1 MSRSL
6 ATEAGPSGPGA
17 GAMAY
22 RAVHAVVSE
31 VDREDRD
38 PLMNNEDDD
47 EPKSHWLKV
56 PMSKTSALSVTE
68 NFVKKSNWFRSRKQ
82 RQLLEQM
89 AQPQP
94 LTGNIYRYMAALVN
108 VAMGQ
113 DPGPDPT
120 NPTSDVSS
128 GCCSRCSC
136 CSCSNCCGCCHCGKC
151 LSSSWWRLTPGSI
164 LTVMM
169 IQLIAPV
176 SICYSHVKRL
186 DWQSTHFGL
195 GHESGIEFWL
205 GRCLAALFLFGF
217 AGFLRVHLGEEIHAD
232 RKMRLLI
239 MKDVRLG
246 QLMGRAHHWMTVGRI
261 MNFSVSFFCLIAMW
275 LVFHVSSEPK
285 DVVYDSMGLAFI
297 IKLDN
302 VAGDMGVIGPA
313 QWDEDVLGIYWTL
326 VMGSAASE
334 KHEKE
339 ERTEAHEVSATI
351 RNLLMKKAVR
361 IYNQKMKHEKSEEA
375 SGTSR
380 RHKEARL
387 PDRNWDDMTWFVP
400 DPEEG
405 QVNFNEVFHHPAVQE
420 YVQSEDFVNYI
431 YSKLGKERAIADQL
445 GLAFIRIF
453 QYIGPITFFFIQIAR
468 KA

>member
-1 MSRSL
+1 MSRRL
-6 ATEAGPSGPGA
+6 GTEAATPA
-17 GAMAY
+17 AMAAY
-22 RAVHAVVSE
+22 SSVSAGE
-31 VDREDRD
+31 SLVNHED
-38 PLMNNEDDD
+38 DDD

-56 PMSKTSALSVTE
+56 PLSKTSALSVTE
-68 NFVKKSNWFRSRKQ
+68 NFVKKSNWFRSKKQ
-82 RQLLEQM
+82 KQLLEQM

-94 LTGNIYRYMAALVN
+94 ITGNIYRYMAALVN
-108 VAMGQ
+108 VATGQ
-113 DPGPDPT
+113 DTVPSSNPD
-120 NPTSDVSS
+120 SS
-128 GCCSRCSC
+128 AGCCST
-136 CSCSNCCGCCHCGKC
+136 CCGCCDCKKC
-151 LSSSWWRLTPGSI
+151 CRSSWARLTPGSI

-169 IQLIAPV
+169 IQLLSPV

-186 DWQSTHFGL
+186 DWETTHFGL
-195 GHESGIEFWL
+195 GQESGVEFWL

-246 QLMGRAHHWMTVGRI
+246 QLMGRARHWMTVGRI

-275 LVFHVSSEPK
+275 LVFHVSSDPK

-351 RNLLMKKAVR
+351 RNLLMTKAVK
-361 IYNQKMKHEKSEEA
+361 IYNQKMKHEAKPDD
-375 SGTSR
+375 R

-387 PDRNWDDMTWFVP
+387 PDRSWDDMTWFVP

-405 QVNFNEVFHHPAVQE
+405 QANFNEVFHHPAVQE
-420 YVQSEDFVNYI
+420 YVQSEDFVNYL
-431 YSKLGKERAIADQL
+431 YSKLGNERAIADQMGL
-445 GLAFIRIF
+445 GFIRLF
-453 QYIGPITFFFIQIAR
+453 QYVGPITFFFIQIRR

>member
-22 RAVHAVVSE
+22 HAVHAVVSE

-151 LSSSWWRLTPGSI
+151 LSSSWWRLTPGQQDGW
-164 LTVMM
+164 VR
-169 IQLIAPV
+169 IQ
-176 SICYSHVKRL
+176 R
-186 DWQSTHFGL
+186 
-195 GHESGIEFWL
+195 
-205 GRCLAALFLFGF
+205 RC
-217 AGFLRVHLGEEIHAD
+217 
-232 RKMRLLI
+232 
-239 MKDVRLG
+239 
-246 QLMGRAHHWMTVGRI
+246 
-261 MNFSVSFFCLIAMW
+261 
-275 LVFHVSSEPK
+275 
-285 DVVYDSMGLAFI
+285 
-297 IKLDN
+297 
-302 VAGDMGVIGPA
+302 
-313 QWDEDVLGIYWTL
+313 
-326 VMGSAASE
+326 
-334 KHEKE
+334 HEKICKNDSWVE
-339 ERTEAHEVSATI
+339 CSGETW
-351 RNLLMKKAVR
+351 
-361 IYNQKMKHEKSEEA
+361 YQKELVK
-375 SGTSR
+375 GC
-380 RHKEARL
+380 
-387 PDRNWDDMTWFVP
+387 
-400 DPEEG
+400 
-405 QVNFNEVFHHPAVQE
+405 
-420 YVQSEDFVNYI
+420 
-431 YSKLGKERAIADQL
+431 
-445 GLAFIRIF
+445 
-453 QYIGPITFFFIQIAR
+453 
-468 KA
+468 